1 MNTIIPARHFCRVG
15 DEIWFLTR
23 NTYALYNYS
32 FSSKKLEYKAF
43 PCEIEIGP
51 YPYSSVFCYG
61 NRIVCV
67 PAMAKSYL
75 IYDVSN
81 NHFEQIKTPNTE
93 RGISFDNV
101 VQHNNLLYCF
111 PVHCK
116 NPVVIF
122 DMNELCESGSIELQ
136 QNIVSDGDEY
146 APAMSILGIKVY
158 GCILMSNLIYCLN
171 MEDGSIS
178 FTEIDGIEPKIESL
192 FKDEKYVYMYCKDES
207 FIRIREDGTTKDEFV
222 DIGTNERVE
231 FIGKFNGSL
240 FVDAPKSAK
249 KMLIEDRDD
258 KHYIRIFDES
268 KYVRSKKEEWTYGTI
283 VHDSDLSSAYC
294 IDYYLSG
301 CSNGLFHYENKEL
314 KYDGF
319 CIDDQVKTDMQ
330 RHMMMKMKNGD
341 ISIESNGFGLS
352 DYLNAIRQY

>member
-136 QNIVSDGDEY
+136 QNIVSDSHGDPTSL
-146 APAMSILGIKVY
+146 APHERLTDLAVAPSENAHPGAA
-158 GCILMSNLIYCLN
+158 SR
-171 MEDGSIS
+171 
-178 FTEIDGIEPKIESL
+178 EPPRDSPVLAE
-192 FKDEKYVYMYCKDES
+192 M
-207 FIRIREDGTTKDEFV
+207 RAFV
-222 DIGTNERVE
+222 
-231 FIGKFNGSL
+231 SCM
-240 FVDAPKSAK
+240 A
-249 KMLIEDRDD
+249 
-258 KHYIRIFDES
+258 
-268 KYVRSKKEEWTYGTI
+268 
-283 VHDSDLSSAYC
+283 
-294 IDYYLSG
+294 
-301 CSNGLFHYENKEL
+301 
-314 KYDGF
+314 
-319 CIDDQVKTDMQ
+319 
-330 RHMMMKMKNGD
+330 
-341 ISIESNGFGLS
+341 
-352 DYLNAIRQY
+352 